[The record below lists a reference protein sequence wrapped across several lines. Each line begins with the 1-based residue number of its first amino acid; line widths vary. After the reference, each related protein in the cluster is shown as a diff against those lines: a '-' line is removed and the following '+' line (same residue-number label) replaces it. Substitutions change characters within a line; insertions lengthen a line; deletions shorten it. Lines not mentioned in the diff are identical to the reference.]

1 MGEEAAILL
10 EHGIKPSAHRV
21 AVARYVLRTE
31 DHPSADEVWTRVKRG
46 FPLLSRGT
54 VYNTLNLLVEK
65 GLLRQCTLTGG
76 RVVFDPKVEAHH
88 HFIDEKTG
96 AIFDVPWD
104 AVTVSHVESL
114 ARREGFEVSE
124 YQVVMRG
131 RRRGRAKSSESKG
144 EKK

>member
-1 MGEEAAILL
+1 VYDEAGILR

-21 AVARYVLRTE
+21 AVARYVLRTH
-31 DHPSADEVWTRVKRG
+31 DHPSADEVWTRVKRS
-46 FPLLSRGT
+46 FPLVSRGT
-54 VYNTLNLLVEK
+54 VYNTLNLFVQK
-65 GLLRQCTLTGG
+65 GLLRQYALTEG

-104 AVTVSHVESL
+104 AVAVSDVERL

-124 YQVVMRG
+124 YQVVIRG
-131 RRRGRAKSSESKG
+131 RRRGQARSSETKG
-144 EKK
+144 ESR

>member
-1 MGEEAAILL
+1 MRDEARILR

-21 AVARYVLRTE
+21 AVARYVLQTH
-31 DHPSADEVWTRVKRG
+31 DHPSADEVWTRVKKS
-46 FPLLSRGT
+46 FPLVSRGT
-54 VYNTLNLLVEK
+54 VYNSLNLFVEK
-65 GLLRQCTLTGG
+65 GLLRQYALTEG

-96 AIFDVPWD
+96 AIFDVPWN
-104 AVTVSHVESL
+104 AVEVSDVESL

-131 RRRGRAKSSESKG
+131 RKRNRARTSESKG
-144 EKK
+144 ETK